1 MFDLDVEVETALG
14 AIELPAFRVRAYVI
28 SFNLGSS
35 SAHVL
40 LTLVMLVLSSTTAT
54 WGLRI
59 RVRFV
64 IVI

>member
-1 MFDLDVEVETALG
+1 
-14 AIELPAFRVRAYVI
+14 
-28 SFNLGSS
+28 
-35 SAHVL
+35 VL
-40 LTLVMLVLSSTTAT
+40 LTLVMLVLSSTTPT